1 MTRLTEGEGTGGLVS
16 VGQDRVLGTAP
27 QRLAVP
33 QLGPVQPQG
42 QAVGQRPLVE
52 LPAGPPLV
60 HPGQVGAGIRPQPG
74 AVEVEVLGVCRWAP
88 HTLRVSVW
96 NICSGAT
103 ERRRRLTVITVLSW
117 GKDRTKLKHCIFMRT
132 LLLICD
138 VWEGGTN
145 KLFSHRAHNHKRE

>member
-1 MTRLTEGEGTGGLVS
+1 MGGGFCPDDGLTRLTEGEGAGVLVS

-42 QAVGQRPLVE
+42 QAVGQHPLVE
-52 LPAGPPLV
+52 LPAGHPLV

-103 ERRRRLTVITVLSW
+103 ERRRRLTVITVISW
-117 GKDRTKLKHCIFMRT
+117 GKT
-132 LLLICD
+132 
-138 VWEGGTN
+138 EP
-145 KLFSHRAHNHKRE
+145 S